1 MSLVAQEPHNQ
12 RVEPTDTEHG
22 RLRVGLE
29 PNGVVGEG
37 ILAAPYRRLTRSP
50 LCRQL
55 CEVYP
60 L

>member
-37 ILAAPYRRLTRSP
+37 VLAVPYRRLTSSP
-50 LCRQL
+50 LCGDN
-55 CEVYP
+55 
-60 L
+60 